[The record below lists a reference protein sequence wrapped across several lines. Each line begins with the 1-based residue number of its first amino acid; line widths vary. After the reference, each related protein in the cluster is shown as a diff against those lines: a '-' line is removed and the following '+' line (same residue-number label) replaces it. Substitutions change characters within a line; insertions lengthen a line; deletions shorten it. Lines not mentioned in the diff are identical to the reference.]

1 MQRTVKKPCEIYV
14 YYQKQTS
21 AQRHLKANQM
31 FENALGPAYFSLLE
45 TGAYADLKIV
55 VNGESIPCHKCIL
68 TARSEKFRVML
79 LSEDGTKKSDHMKM
93 KELRHNKLIVK
104 NKKVS
109 PATYRAMLQW
119 IYMGECEMSNSAYDV
134 IPLLSLT
141 DEYLLPDL
149 QKVCEDQII
158 DYTDV

>member
-1 MQRTVKKPCEIYV
+1 MQRNVKKPCEIYV
-14 YYQKQTS
+14 YYHKQTN

-31 FENALGPAYFSLLE
+31 FENALGPAYFTLHK

-68 TARSEKFRVML
+68 AVRSEKFRAML
-79 LSEDGTKKSDHMKM
+79 LDEDGQKKSKNMKF

-104 NKKVS
+104 NKLVT
-109 PATYRAMLQW
+109 PGTYKAMLQW
-119 IYMGECEMSNSAYDV
+119 IYMGECQMSNNAFEV
-134 IPLLSLT
+134 IPLLGLT

-149 QKVCEDQII
+149 
-158 DYTDV
+158 